1 MRDRSK
7 IEEILHYFNIESEI
21 DSVYGNW
28 VVAMNGDVVNYR
40 YPFVILAIHLHDAEW
55 IETMKDKVWFRQ
67 ECENNL
73 RKALDRANLLLNK

>member
-1 MRDRSK
+1 MQDRDK

-28 VVAMNGDVVNYR
+28 VVAKNGDVVNYL
-40 YPFVILAIHLHDAEW
+40 YPFAILAIHLHDAEW

>member
-1 MRDRSK
+1 MRDRCK

-28 VVAMNGDVVNYR
+28 VVAKNGDVVNYL
-40 YPFVILAIHLHDAEW
+40 YPFANLAIHLHDAEW

>member
-1 MRDRSK
+1 MRDRCK

-28 VVAMNGDVVNYR
+28 VVAKNGDVVNYL
-40 YPFVILAIHLHDAEW
+40 YPFAILAIHLHDAEW